1 MTPRPRKSMTT
12 IDSADTARLREL
24 VRGIPRERLALAL
37 TATER
42 ITFNV
47 TPVDKEEIRA
57 TAEALGLSMTDYLL
71 RLHALI
77 SERLREEGRRK

>member
-1 MTPRPRKSMTT
+1 MTT
-12 IDSADTARLREL
+12 TDSADTARLRQL

-71 RLHALI
+71 RLHALVI
-77 SERLREEGRRK
+77 ERLRQEERRK

>member
-1 MTPRPRKSMTT
+1 MTPRPRKRMTT

-57 TAEALGLSMTDYLL
+57 TAEAFGLSMTDYLL

-77 SERLREEGRRK
+77 SERLRQEERRK

>member
-1 MTPRPRKSMTT
+1 MTPRQRKSMTT

-24 VRGIPRERLALAL
+24 VKGIPRERLALAL

-47 TPVDKEEIRA
+47 TPADKEEIRA

-71 RLHALI
+71 RLHALVV
-77 SERLREEGRRK
+77 ERLREEGRRR

>member
-1 MTPRPRKSMTT
+1 MTT

-57 TAEALGLSMTDYLL
+57 TAEAFGLSMTDYLL

-77 SERLREEGRRK
+77 SERLRQEERRK